1 MIANSVCTFLLLLLL
16 ESTVR
21 RRFRISFTVLFI
33 FLFHFRS
40 FFFDIHLSAT
50 YAIFRPVCECVC
62 FRGCLMTFVFYC
74 CCLFLFFRLFVIIFV
89 VIFFFFSKVI
99 IRCFDFW
106 IYAYI
111 HKSDRSNFSNIL
123 CELDSIV

>member
-1 MIANSVCTFLLLLLL
+1 MFSWLFDDICLLLLLF
-16 ESTVR
+16 V
-21 RRFRISFTVLFI
+21 FI
-33 FLFHFRS
+33 FS
-40 FFFDIHLSAT
+40 F
-50 YAIFRPVCECVC
+50 VC
-62 FRGCLMTFVFYC
+62 
-74 CCLFLFFRLFVIIFV
+74 LFVIIFV